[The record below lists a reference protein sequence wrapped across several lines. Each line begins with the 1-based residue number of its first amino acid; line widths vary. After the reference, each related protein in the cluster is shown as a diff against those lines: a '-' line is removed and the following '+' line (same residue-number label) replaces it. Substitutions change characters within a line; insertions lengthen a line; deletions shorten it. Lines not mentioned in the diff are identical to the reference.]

1 MARFKLVLEYDG
13 ARFEGWQIQPGART
27 VQGELAEAVTR
38 VSGEAEPAVVG
49 SGRTDSG
56 VHAEGQVASVE
67 IARPFTPNK
76 LREALNGVLP
86 RDVAVVEV
94 EAAPADFD
102 ARKHARGKRYRYQI
116 WNGRIASPLRQARFA
131 HVRVPLDVSAMDAAA
146 RAFVG
151 EHDFSSLRA
160 AGSDVPTS
168 VRTLVGCRVEGETG
182 GEIRLHVAGSGF
194 LRHMVR
200 NLAGTLIEV
209 GRGRLAASEMEAIL
223 AARDRSR
230 AGPTAPAQGLT
241 LVSVD
246 YGEHVADPAG

>member
-13 ARFEGWQIQPGART
+13 SGFEGWQVQPGART
-27 VQGELAEAVTR
+27 VQGALGDAIEQIA
-38 VSGEAEPAVVG
+38 GEPGPKVVG

-67 IARPFTPNK
+67 IARAYTATK

-86 RDVAVVEV
+86 HDVAVMEV
-94 EAAPADFD
+94 AEAAADFD
-102 ARKHARGKRYRYQI
+102 ARKHARHKHYRYQI
-116 WNGRIASPLRQARFA
+116 WNGRIASPLRAARFA
-131 HVRVPLDVSAMDAAA
+131 HIRVPLDVEAMAEAAQ
-146 RAFVG
+146 AFVG

-160 AGSDVPTS
+160 AGSDVATS
-168 VRTLVGCRVEGETG
+168 VRTVSRCALEGQTG
-182 GEIRLHVAGSGF
+182 GEIRLHVSGTGF

-209 GRGRLAASEMEAIL
+209 GRGRRRADSMADLLAV
-223 AARDRSR
+223 RDRGV

-246 YGEHVADPAG
+246 Y

>member
-13 ARFEGWQIQPGART
+13 RGFEGWQTQPGART
-27 VQGELAEAVTR
+27 VQGELVDAVARIT
-38 VSGEAEPAVVG
+38 GETDPLVIG

-56 VHAEGQVASVE
+56 VHAEGQVAAVE
-67 IARPFTPNK
+67 IARDYGVDK

-86 RDVAVVEV
+86 HDVAVMGV
-94 EAAPADFD
+94 EAAATDFD
-102 ARKHARGKRYRYQI
+102 ARKHARGKCYRYQI
-116 WNGRIASPLRQARFA
+116 WNGRIASPLRAARFA
-131 HVRVPLDVSAMDAAA
+131 HVRVPLEVAAMDEAAG
-146 RAFVG
+146 AFLG

-168 VRTLVGCRVEGETG
+168 VRTLTRCAVEGEAG
-182 GEIRLHVAGSGF
+182 GEIRLHVSGTGF

-209 GRGRLAASEMEAIL
+209 GRGRRKADSMGELLAAK
-223 AARDRSR
+223 DRGV
-230 AGPTAPAQGLT
+230 AGPTAPGHGLT

-246 YGEHVADPAG
+246 Y